1 MGNVNRS
8 VSRETGNSKH
18 IAGGACMFGSN
29 ALEIAIGVVFVFLV
43 VSLLCTAINELIA
56 GMMRSRARELERGI
70 FNLLDGT
77 TTIAPA
83 PPSQPA
89 EAAAQP
95 APGKPDPSWARRF
108 FAHPLINALSK
119 DNQCPSYVPSVTF
132 VTVLKHLVSESN
144 PHRQTLET
152 PVFSRPLSGLSSFD
166 QTRKAIEGIQDNT
179 ELRRALL
186 ALVEEARSDVT
197 PGVSDT
203 AKFDARVQVW
213 YDHAMERVGGWY
225 KRKTQRTLTIIAVCI
240 VFVGNI
246 DAIAIFRSLATDSTL
261 RASIVAAA
269 ESYAK
274 RNPAPTTRDAL
285 HEGGPPAGDGRAG
298 SQPPDLS
305 TSISKVQQSVTQLD
319 NLGIP
324 IGWIPWKA
332 GHAQS
337 LGYEQ
342 AALDSTRDA
351 ASLQK
356 RIQVTRDPET
366 CSELQGQY
374 ARILRDADE
383 ARARATESRAIED
396 RSPRGDNLWDLF
408 LVILPQSPWVFITK
422 IGGLLVTA
430 AAASL
435 GAPFWFDLLNRFI
448 SIRSTGKAPEEK
460 PKDPKKVLQPVSP

>member
-1 MGNVNRS
+1 
-8 VSRETGNSKH
+8 
-18 IAGGACMFGSN
+18 MFGSN

-56 GMMRSRARELERGI
+56 GMLRSRARELERGI

-77 TTIAPA
+77 SNVPPPPTPKPLPA
-83 PPSQPA
+83 GAVQPTGVGT
-89 EAAAQP
+89 EL
-95 APGKPDPSWARRF
+95 SWARRF

-119 DNQCPSYVPSVTF
+119 DGQRPSYVPSHTF

-144 PHRQTLET
+144 PPKQTLET
-152 PVFSRPLSGLSSFD
+152 PAFARPLSGLSSFD
-166 QTRKAIEGIQDNT
+166 QIRKAIENVQDNT

-203 AKFDARVQVW
+203 AKFDSRVQVW

-225 KRKTQRTLTIIAVCI
+225 KRKTQRTLILIAISI
-240 VFVGNI
+240 VFIGNI

-274 RNPAPTTRDAL
+274 RTPAPTTRDSL
-285 HEGGPPAGDGRAG
+285 TEGAPPA
-298 SQPPDLS
+298 SPDLS

-332 GHAQS
+332 GHVQS
-337 LGYEQ
+337 LAIEQ
-342 AALDSTRDA
+342 AATDSTRDA
-351 ASLQK
+351 ANLQK
-356 RIQVTRDPET
+356 RIQAARDPET
-366 CSELQGQY
+366 CRELQDQY

-383 ARARATESRAIED
+383 SRARATESRAIED
-396 RSPRGDNLWDLF
+396 RSPRDDNLWDLF

-460 PKDPKKVLQPVSP
+460 PKDPKKVLQPESP